1 MATIVQSETVK
12 AYDLNDGY
20 AASSDTEDESSTPLS
35 SQVSNGIPI
44 PERVKHHAKRPSKN
58 GNHVAVPSD
67 ASPTEANMKKFMKNS
82 RRSRG
87 RFGRGLAKKGNYC

>member
-12 AYDLNDGY
+12 AYELNDGY

-44 PERVKHHAKRPSKN
+44 PERVKHHVKRPSKN
-58 GNHVAVPSD
+58 GNHVVVPSD